1 MGLITPDYGL
11 LFWMLLSFT
20 ILVVLL
26 KKFAWKQILNSIKNR
41 EEEVASALREAEDAR
56 NEIAQLQERQAQI
69 TAKAQAERDSIM
81 AQANKNKE
89 RILEEANAKAL
100 QESNKMIEQARE
112 TIRREKEAAQQEIK
126 AYASSIVLQATER
139 ILRAELKDKKKQ
151 EEQINTIIN
160 EISSQN

>member
-26 KKFAWKQILNSIKNR
+26 QKFAWKQILNSIKNR
-41 EEEVASALREAEDAR
+41 EEEVASALREAEYAR

>member
-41 EEEVASALREAEDAR
+41 EEEVASALREAEYAR